1 MSRKQPHSKSTNRTP
16 RLVTRLLSGQVS
28 DGLNAR

>member
-1 MSRKQPHSKSTNRTP
+1 MSRKQPHSKSTKRTP